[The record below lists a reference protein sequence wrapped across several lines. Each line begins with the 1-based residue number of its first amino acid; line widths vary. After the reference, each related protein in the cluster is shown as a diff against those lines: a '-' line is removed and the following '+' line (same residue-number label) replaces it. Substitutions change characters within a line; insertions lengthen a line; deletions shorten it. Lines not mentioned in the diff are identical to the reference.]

1 MNLQKNRKKNKNEP
15 QVITILSPFT
25 KLKLFPT
32 LVSKKEEKKNAFFP
46 NKRQFDKVNKAQLL
60 ISLPNNL
67 NNRA

>member
-15 QVITILSPFT
+15 QVITILFPFT

-32 LVSKKEEKKNAFFP
+32 LVKKEEKKNAFLP
-46 NKRQFDKVNKAQLL
+46 NNKRQFDKVNKTQLL

>member
-32 LVSKKEEKKNAFFP
+32 LVKKEEKKNAFLP
-46 NKRQFDKVNKAQLL
+46 NNKRQFDKVNKTQLL